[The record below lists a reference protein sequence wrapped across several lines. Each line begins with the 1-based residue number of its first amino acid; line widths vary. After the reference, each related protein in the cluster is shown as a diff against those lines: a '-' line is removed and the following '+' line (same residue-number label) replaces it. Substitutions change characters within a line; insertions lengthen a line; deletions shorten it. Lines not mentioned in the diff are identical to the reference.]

1 MSTDRYT
8 AEQLGE
14 LLTEALAGPKG
25 SIDSREQMRE
35 YLVQQIDATETG
47 ILSRWIGHEARK
59 VLNAS
64 RTCYQDMNNPVVQAF
79 LDLLLQNYFKEP

>member
-1 MSTDRYT
+1 MTDRLT
-8 AEQLGE
+8 AEQLRD
-14 LLTEALAGPKG
+14 LLVEALAGPKQ
-25 SIDSREQMRE
+25 SLDSREQLRE
-35 YLVQQIDATETG
+35 YLVQQIDSTETG

-64 RTCYQDMNNPVVQAF
+64 RTCYQDANNPVVVAF